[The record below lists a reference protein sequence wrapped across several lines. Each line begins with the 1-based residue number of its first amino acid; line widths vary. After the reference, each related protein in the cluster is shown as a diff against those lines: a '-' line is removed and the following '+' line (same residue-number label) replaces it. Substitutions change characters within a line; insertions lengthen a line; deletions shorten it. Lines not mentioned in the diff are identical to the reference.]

1 MKIGEKIKQ
10 RRMELGLSQRELA
23 ARINYKDHSTIA
35 KIENGKVDLPQ
46 SKIVKFAEVLG
57 VEVAYL
63 MGWEEVQKNN
73 DAIADIVVKLRTD
86 DEFLSLVSALLPLDK
101 EKIQGVKQMLQAFL

>member
-1 MKIGEKIKQ
+1 MKIGEKIK
-10 RRMELGLSQRELA
+10 RRRIELGWSQRELA
-23 ARINYKDHSTIA
+23 ARIKYKDHSTVA

-63 MGWEEVQKNN
+63 MGWEEIQKDN

-86 DEFLSLVSALLPLDK
+86 DEFLELVKTLNTLDK

>member
-10 RRMELGLSQRELA
+10 RRIELGWSQRELA
-23 ARINYKDHSTIA
+23 ARIKYKDHSTVA

-63 MGWEEVQKNN
+63 MGWEEMQKNN
-73 DAIADIVVKLRTD
+73 DIASDIAVRLIQD
-86 DEFLSLVSALLPLDK
+86 EEFLELVQILNSLDK
-101 EKIQGVKQMLQAFL
+101 EKIQSVKQMLNAFL